1 MVRFVFDRLSIH
13 FSKQQRKCAEHN
25 LCRSQISFKM
35 INGKL
40 IIFCISSMTTIY
52 HLSNEISCELT
63 KVCIT
68 IRG

>member
-1 MVRFVFDRLSIH
+1 
-13 FSKQQRKCAEHN
+13 
-25 LCRSQISFKM
+25 M

-63 KVCIT
+63 KIYIT
-68 IRG
+68 IRVLKKFYQLRD